1 MSEIIFLVEDALEGG
16 FSARALNYS
25 IFTDGETMQ
34 EVKDNIQDAI
44 KCHFESEELPKMV
57 RLHFVRDEVYELV

>member
-25 IFTDGETMQ
+25 IFTDGQTMQ
-34 EVKDNIQDAI
+34 EVKDNIQDAV
-44 KCHFESEELPKMV
+44 KCHFDNEELPKMV

>member
-1 MSEIIFLVEDALEGG
+1 MSEIIFLVEDAPEGG

-25 IFTDGETMQ
+25 IFTDGDTMQ
-34 EVKDNIQDAI
+34 EIKDNIQDAV
-44 KCHFESEELPKMV
+44 KCHFDNEELPKMV